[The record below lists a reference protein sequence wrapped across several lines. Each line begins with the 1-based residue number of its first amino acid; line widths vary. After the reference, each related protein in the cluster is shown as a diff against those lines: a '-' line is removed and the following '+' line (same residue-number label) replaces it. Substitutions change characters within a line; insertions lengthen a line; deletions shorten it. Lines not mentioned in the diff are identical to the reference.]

1 MRWQDYLWLL
11 LLGGTALAFFLFSR
25 TQGRKRRRPRRA
37 DRPLTRREQKAWHK
51 LQAGGYRL
59 AEIHPEYPVTLT
71 VDGKNRSFSYEGN
84 FIVSRDGEN
93 YLVKITKG
101 EEPLHWPTLRR
112 ELLLDALFFQ
122 ADGVFLDLEAKEQLQ
137 EIRFS
142 FQEEAAGK
150 KQFLRRAALI
160 LLFAMGAAFLGHLI
174 SSSGIF

>member
-1 MRWQDYLWLL
+1 M
-11 LLGGTALAFFLFSR
+11 
-25 TQGRKRRRPRRA
+25 
-37 DRPLTRREQKAWHK
+37 
-51 LQAGGYRL
+51 
-59 AEIHPEYPVTLT
+59 
-71 VDGKNRSFSYEGN
+71 
-84 FIVSRDGEN
+84 
-93 YLVKITKG
+93 VKITKG

-122 ADGVFLDLEAKEQLQ
+122 ADGVFLYLEAKEQLQ

-142 FQEEAAGK
+142 FQEEPAVK